1 MNILSYIE
9 HFVETCNQD
18 TNNLNILL
26 TVLILLK
33 ETIVLGLW
41 ESIEQFRKLIPLIIM
56 RINKIENNKFFEKEG
71 KASFDIS
78 DLRKNKE
85 KLKLNRPEL
94 NLMIECKIKATE
106 IFKLMN
112 ELEIDIRLR
121 YMMNFFKGLYEATES
136 FEDYNKIADD
146 TTETKDTK
154 ANTRNETAR

>member
-9 HFVETCNQD
+9 QFVETCNQD

-121 YMMNFFKGLYEATES
+121 YMMNFFKGLYEAT
-136 FEDYNKIADD
+136 
-146 TTETKDTK
+146 
-154 ANTRNETAR
+154 

>member
-1 MNILSYIE
+1 
-9 HFVETCNQD
+9 
-18 TNNLNILL
+18 
-26 TVLILLK
+26 VLILLK

-41 ESIEQFRKLIPLIIM
+41 EKIEKFRKLIPLIIM

-121 YMMNFFKGLYEATES
+121 YMMNFFKGLYEAT
-136 FEDYNKIADD
+136 
-146 TTETKDTK
+146 
-154 ANTRNETAR
+154 